1 MMNLPTPAPWTQA
14 AAAPPPVRAAFATLD
29 RTGQQLLASM
39 VFDGHS
45 CTRLAQALGASAT
58 FVRQQAGAAMLA
70 LHEAL
75 AAPREAG
82 GGDRGGA
89 VAVMLALRALDA
101 LDPDEAELVD
111 MMLLHQPA
119 LQRAYDDHLALV
131 GELCTMVPRTAPS
144 PSVLARL
151 CCAIGDDSAAN

>member
-1 MMNLPTPAPWTQA
+1 MMNTSTPAAWTA
-14 AAAPPPVRAAFATLD
+14 TAAAPPLVRAAFATLD
-29 RTGQQLLASM
+29 RTQQRLLESM

-45 CTRLAQALGASAT
+45 CTRLAQSLGASAS
-58 FVRQQAGAAMLA
+58 FVRREAGAAMLA

-75 AAPREAG
+75 AAPREV
-82 GGDRGGA
+82 RGGA

-131 GELCTMVPRTAPS
+131 GELCTMVPRTPPS

-151 CCAIGDDSAAN
+151 SCAIGDDSAAN